1 MSSGSYSSLWGA
13 WTRASSHMVNSVI
26 EANRAAV
33 AAFGIPPDSE
43 NDGRDEETDERLEDR
58 LTPAGEFPGW
68 EVTMELA
75 EDGLGVGDS
84 IRFSK
89 VLSEDDVERFAAA
102 SGDTNPLHLDEEFA
116 ATTRFD
122 GRIVHGMLASGLIS
136 AALARLPG
144 GVVYLSQDTEFL
156 RPVRIGDR
164 VTAVVEA
171 VEDLG
176 GGRYRLSTRVLDGD
190 SEVAV
195 DGEATVLIE

>member
-1 MSSGSYSSLWGA
+1 MF
-13 WTRASSHMVNSVI
+13 NSVI

-33 AAFGIPPDSE
+33 AAFGGPA
-43 NDGRDEETDERLEDR
+43 GDEGNGSRGGGGDDQDRLEDR

-68 EVTMELA
+68 EVTTDLG

-122 GRIVHGMLASGLIS
+122 GRIVHGMLATGLIS

-156 RPVRIGDR
+156 RPIRIGDR

-190 SEVAV
+190 DEVAV

>member
-1 MSSGSYSSLWGA
+1 
-13 WTRASSHMVNSVI
+13 MVNSVI

-33 AAFGIPPDSE
+33 AAFGVPPDSE
-43 NDGRDEETDERLEDR
+43 SDGRDEETDERLEDR

-122 GRIVHGMLASGLIS
+122 GRIVHGMLATGLIS

-156 RPVRIGDR
+156 RPIRIGDR

-190 SEVAV
+190 DEVAV